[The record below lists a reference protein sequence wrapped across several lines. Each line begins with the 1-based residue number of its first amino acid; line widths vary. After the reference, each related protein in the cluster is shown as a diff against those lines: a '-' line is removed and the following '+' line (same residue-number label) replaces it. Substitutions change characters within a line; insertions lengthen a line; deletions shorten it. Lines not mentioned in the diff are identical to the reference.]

1 MNIRW
6 TDAALD
12 DLAAIVAYYLEAAS
26 PWTAEVVHQRILA
39 AIVELRD
46 FPERVRQSE
55 RVPGAR
61 ELVVPRLPYLVFVKI
76 AGNDLIVL
84 NVVHTARRFP

>member
-6 TDAALD
+6 TAAALD
-12 DLAAIVAYYLEAAS
+12 DLAAIVAYYLEAVS
-26 PWTAEVVHQRILA
+26 PWTAEVVRQRILG
-39 AIVELRD
+39 AIIDLRD
-46 FPERVRQSE
+46 FPERARQSE

-61 ELVVPRLPYLVFVKI
+61 ELVVRRLPYLVFVRI

>member
-1 MNIRW
+1 MNVRW

-12 DLAAIVAYYLEAAS
+12 DLAAIVAYYLDAAS
-26 PWTAEVVHQRILA
+26 PWTAEVVRQRILA
-39 AIVELRD
+39 AIMDLRD
-46 FPERVRQSE
+46 FPERARQSE
-55 RVPGAR
+55 RVPGTR

-76 AGNDLIVL
+76 AEPDLIVL

>member
-26 PWTAEVVHQRILA
+26 PWTAEVVRQRILA
-39 AIVELRD
+39 AIVDLRD

-55 RVPGAR
+55 RAPGAR